1 MAYAISTK
9 GLSKKYGSYHANDDI
24 TINIEEGAIY
34 GLIGRNGAGKTT
46 FMRMLLGLSKPTK
59 GEMSLLGKDVFEA
72 RRETG
77 SIIETP
83 AFYQEFTAYQNLE
96 IRAKLLG
103 LNHAEA
109 AIQEAL
115 REVDLLDKKNQRVK
129 EYSLGMRQS
138 LGIACAIL
146 GDPKLLILDEPIN
159 GLDPIAIANI
169 RNILLKLNKKGV
181 TILISSHILG
191 EMEKIATHYGFI
203 KKGKLV
209 KEITEKEVKEKNIDL
224 EQLFI
229 ELVGGIVN
237 E

>member
-1 MAYAISTK
+1 MAYAISTQS
-9 GLSKKYGSYHANDDI
+9 LTKKYGSFHANDDI

-46 FMRMLLGLSKPTK
+46 LMRMLLGLTKPSSGKMT
-59 GEMSLLGKDVFEA
+59 LLNKNIYEA
-72 RRETG
+72 RKETG

-83 AFYQEFTAYQNLE
+83 AFYQEFTAHQNLE

-103 LNHAEA
+103 LNNPEA

-191 EMEKIATHYGFI
+191 EMEKIATNYGFI
-203 KKGKLV
+203 KKGKLI
-209 KEITEKEVKEKNIDL
+209 KEITEKEVKEQNIDL
-224 EQLFI
+224 EKLFI